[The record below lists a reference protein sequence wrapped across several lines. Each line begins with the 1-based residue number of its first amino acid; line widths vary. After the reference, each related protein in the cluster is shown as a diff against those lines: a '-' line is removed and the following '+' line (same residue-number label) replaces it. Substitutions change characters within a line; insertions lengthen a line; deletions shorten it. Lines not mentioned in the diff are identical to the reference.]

1 MGSHAAC
8 MNALGKE
15 GSSLPGGPLEGTS
28 PSKSPGVIAG
38 EDANVLPF
46 GTFGTDEK
54 ESFLRVDE
62 VLTFNKLM
70 PTLGRF

>member
-1 MGSHAAC
+1 
-8 MNALGKE
+8 MNGLSCGLYECSRK
-15 GSSLPGGPLEGTS
+15 GLPGGPLEGTS